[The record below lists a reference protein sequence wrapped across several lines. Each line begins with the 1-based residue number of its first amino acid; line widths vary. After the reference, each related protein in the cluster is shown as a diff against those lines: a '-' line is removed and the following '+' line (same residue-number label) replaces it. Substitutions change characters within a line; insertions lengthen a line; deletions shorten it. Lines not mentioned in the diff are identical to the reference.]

1 MKNADLLSLLQTLS
15 PDTEIVLQTPEG
27 CYAQFKVVFC
37 SHEHRDGSV
46 ISEPERYHWGEYTPR
61 PLPEKVL
68 SLETHNCPRRKPTT
82 F

>member
-27 CYAQFKVVFC
+27 CYSQFRPRLC
-37 SHEHRDGSV
+37 DYEHVDGSV
-46 ISEPERYHWGEYTPR
+46 IYGPDENGWGEYTPR

-68 SLETHNCPRRKPTT
+68 SLETHNCPRRGPST